1 MAGLDQAWPFVWRRL
16 AASFISVTVLLALGS
31 LPVRAQDHVVRAA
44 VFEDVSGALE
54 LEAAAQRAF
63 TPWTQRLLLEHIAS
77 SYWVRLE
84 IESSPPGPGA
94 VTPPQ
99 AARSGPQQLVLFIEP
114 PYLGEVTLHDPRRQE
129 ASPARAGMGQS
140 QEDAEFPTSKLSF
153 LVTVHA
159 GEPPRTVWLQIK
171 PLRRVF
177 VEVHAVPLHAALL
190 SEQHRLTR
198 RLISHGFQF
207 ICLGLGL
214 YLWWRERDALM
225 GLFVARQTLM
235 IGMFLVSDG
244 LLRVPTWDNGPSVPA
259 LVCFGLMFSLAV
271 NALFQRAFMGL
282 FPIPRAALR
291 LWWGPFALFPV
302 ALVLVIGGRVDL
314 AQKVNEIGIAATP
327 MLFFGLYVFAV
338 IASRLRK
345 AGKAGQA
352 RNDAELPLQWLLPL
366 VLTAIGL
373 HMLWSLHFMGLAT
386 QGAFLAGGAM
396 VQVSTNA
403 ALISVVLL
411 IRAQRKRRAR
421 TEVITQLRLAEEQE
435 RLERDRRR
443 ESTEFLAM
451 LTHELKTPLS
461 IIRIALCT
469 PELTTTSRV
478 RAERAVMDM
487 SKVIDRCAQVDLLQE
502 DEPAPARLDACLVD
516 LVHDI
521 VANCGQ
527 PDSVDLQVDDDA
539 PNREVDARLLGT
551 IVANLLDNALKY
563 RAPHSQV
570 LIRVASLALDERPGV
585 AVCVR
590 NLPGASG
597 WPEPDRVFKKYYR
610 SNGARRFTGSGLGL
624 HLAERLAQRLGGE
637 LRYAP
642 DATRVQFA
650 LWLPA

>member
-1 MAGLDQAWPFVWRRL
+1 MAGLDREWHFTWGRL
-16 AASFISVTVLLALGS
+16 ASSLMVVMAMLTLGPS
-31 LPVRAQDHVVRAA
+31 PVRAQDRVVRAA

-54 LEAAAQRAF
+54 LEAVAQRAF

-84 IESSPPGPGA
+84 IEASPPEPGA
-94 VTPPQ
+94 VTPRY
-99 AARSGPQQLVLFIEP
+99 AAHAGPQQLVLLVDP

-129 ASPARAGMGQS
+129 ARPARAGMGQS

-153 LVTVHA
+153 LLPVHV

-171 PLRRVF
+171 PLRQAF
-177 VEVHAVPLHAALL
+177 VEVHAVPLREALL
-190 SEQHRLTR
+190 SEQR
-198 RLISHGFQF
+198 RLIQRLVSHGFQF
-207 ICLGLGL
+207 ICLALGL
-214 YLWWRERDALM
+214 YLWWRERDALT
-225 GLFVARQTLM
+225 GLFVARQILM

-244 LLRVPTWDNGPSVPA
+244 LLRVPTWENGPSVPA
-259 LVCFGLMFSLAV
+259 LICFGMMFSLAV

-282 FPIPRAALR
+282 FPVPRAALR
-291 LWWGPFALFPV
+291 LWWGPLALFPL
-302 ALVLVIGGRVDL
+302 ALVLLVSGRVDL

-327 MLFFGLYVFAV
+327 MLFAGLNVFAI

-345 AGKAGQA
+345 AGKAP
-352 RNDAELPLQWLLPL
+352 NDAELPLLWLLPL

-373 HMLWSLHFMGLAT
+373 HMLWFLHFMGLAT

-411 IRAQRKRRAR
+411 IRAQRNRRAR

-435 RLERDRRR
+435 RLERERRR
-443 ESTEFLAM
+443 ESAEFLAM

-469 PELTTTSRV
+469 PELSATSRV

-516 LVHDI
+516 LIHDI

-527 PDSVDLQVDDDA
+527 PDSVDLQVADDA
-539 PNREVDARLLGT
+539 TNREVDSRLLGT

-570 LIRVASLALDERPGV
+570 VIRVASHDFNERPGV
-585 AVCVR
+585 ALCVR

-597 WPEPDRVFKKYYR
+597 WPDPDRVFKKYYR

-624 HLAERLAQRLGGE
+624 HLAERLVQRLGGE

-642 DATRVQFA
+642 DATHVQFA
-650 LWLPA
+650 LCLPV